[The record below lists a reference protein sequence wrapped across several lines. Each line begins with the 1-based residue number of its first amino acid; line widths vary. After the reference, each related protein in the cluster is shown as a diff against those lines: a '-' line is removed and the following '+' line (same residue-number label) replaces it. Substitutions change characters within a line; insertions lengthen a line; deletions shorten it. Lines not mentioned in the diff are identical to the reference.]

1 MKKKINGIEV
11 VLNGSE
17 TNIFHLSNLIYI
29 RKDISKKY

>member
-11 VLNGSE
+11 DLNGSE
-17 TNIFHLSNLIYI
+17 INIFHLSNLVYI